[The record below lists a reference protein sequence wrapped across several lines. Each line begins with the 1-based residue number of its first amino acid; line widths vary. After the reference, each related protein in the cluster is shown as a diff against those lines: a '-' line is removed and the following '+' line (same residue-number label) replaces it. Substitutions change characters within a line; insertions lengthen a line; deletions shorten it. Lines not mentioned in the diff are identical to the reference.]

1 MKRFNNIIKLKGE
14 KGAVSSLVLFTV
26 LMFIVILMGVYLTIT
41 AKQKAQIK
49 SDMRIEQVYGQDI
62 ENVDYIYNKL
72 VTNKI

>member
-1 MKRFNNIIKLKGE
+1 MKRFNNIIKLKSE

-62 ENVDYIYNKL
+62 DNVDYIYNKL